1 MKHLQTMVMVGL
13 LIFIS
18 TFAQADESSL
28 DKAKNGA
35 VELWEKT
42 KTTTSEIV
50 SSASDKAAEIGENS
64 SEIGGKISQ
73 GAKETGQTIWDNMK
87 ELGAATSD
95 GAKKGVSKIRDFVGD
110 ES

>member
-1 MKHLQTMVMVGL
+1 MKHIQTMVMVGL

-42 KTTTSEIV
+42 KKTTSGIA

-64 SEIGGKISQ
+64 SEIGSKISKD
-73 GAKETGQTIWDNMK
+73 AKEAGQTIWDKMK
-87 ELGAATSD
+87 EVGTATSD
-95 GAKKGVSKIRDFVGD
+95 GAKKGVSKIREFVGD
-110 ES
+110 EG